1 MYLVY
6 VPKLKFMIGEV
17 VLRKD
22 CMIKSTLLL
31 PPINVKGARPTTLC
45 NLVDVSQNSQFMC
58 IILKGGMLF
67 NFSRETYVHVVF
79 QLN

>member
-1 MYLVY
+1 
-6 VPKLKFMIGEV
+6 MIGEV

-31 PPINVKGARPTTLC
+31 PPINAKGARPTTLC
-45 NLVDVSQNSQFMC
+45 NLVDFFQNSQFMC
-58 IILKGGMLF
+58 TILKGGMLLK
-67 NFSRETYVHVVF
+67 FSRKTYVHVVF